1 MSSYQVT
8 VGFLSSHNTDFIS
21 FHDLSET
28 VTYMEKTLNL
38 DV

>member
-8 VGFLSSHNTDFIS
+8 MGFFSSYNTDFIS

-28 VTYMEKTLNL
+28 VAYMENPLNL